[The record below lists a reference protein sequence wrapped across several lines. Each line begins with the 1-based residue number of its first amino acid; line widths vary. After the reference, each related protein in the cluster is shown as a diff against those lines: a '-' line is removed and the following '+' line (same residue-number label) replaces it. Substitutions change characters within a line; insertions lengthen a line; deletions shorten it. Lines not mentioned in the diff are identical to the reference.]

1 MIYVE
6 TIYLNCYKIIQN
18 NLVKTSVSV
27 RILKRSLFCSI
38 NLKNSKFT
46 IYIPTK

>member
-18 NLVKTSVSV
+18 NLVKTSVGV
-27 RILKRSLFCSI
+27 QEV
-38 NLKNSKFT
+38 
-46 IYIPTK
+46 